1 MTHRLAGHKNDE
13 REALTIYAV
22 CEEGRLRPL
31 TPLPCQE
38 QERVLL
44 KVVRQSAVQA
54 TQAVLK
60 GVDPEIVREVAEDDA
75 FSLLD

>member
-1 MTHRLAGHKNDE
+1 MTTRVDSHKNDE
-13 REALTIYAV
+13 REELTIYAV
-22 CEEGRLRPL
+22 YEEGKLLPL
-31 TPLPCQE
+31 TPIPHE
-38 QERVLL
+38 EHERVLP

-60 GVDPEIVREVAEDDA
+60 GVDPEIVREAAEDNA